1 MSALEQVLTGKPAPV
16 GDFHVV
22 RALPQVGRRL
32 VGPFCF
38 LDHMGPATSVGHAK
52 SGVGPHPHIGL
63 ATVTYL
69 FDGDTLHRDSLGT
82 VQRIRPGDVNWM
94 SAGRGIVHSER
105 TPPERFGHSIPMHG
119 LQLWVALPAHLEES
133 APSFQHASRESL
145 PSCEADGVAV
155 RVVLGEWEA
164 LRSPIQVSSPTLF
177 VVAELEPGAQ
187 LDVPTAAAER
197 AVYVVSGDVGIEG
210 TAVSTHQLAV
220 LTPGEV
226 ATLSALTPARVAI
239 IGGAPLEG
247 PRFMLWNWVSSRK
260 ERLEQ
265 ARLDWKHGRFPLI
278 PGDSDERIPGP
289 GESRW

>member
-1 MSALEQVLTGKPAPV
+1 MSALEQVLTGRSASV
-16 GDFHVV
+16 ADFQVV

-38 LDHMGPATSVGHAK
+38 LDHLGPASSVGHAK

-69 FDGDTLHRDSLGT
+69 FEGDTLHRDSLGT

-105 TPPERFGHSIPMHG
+105 TPAELFGQSVPVHG
-119 LQLWVALPAHLEES
+119 LQLWVALPAALEES
-133 APSFQHASRESL
+133 EPSFQHAARESL
-145 PSCEADGVAV
+145 PSTEADGVAV
-155 RVVLGEWEA
+155 RVVLGEWNE
-164 LRSPIQVSSPTLF
+164 LRSPIRVSSPTLF
-177 VVAELEPGAQ
+177 VVAELEPGSQ
-187 LDVPTAAAER
+187 LEVPTAASER
-197 AVYVVSGDVGIEG
+197 AVYVVSGDIGIEG
-210 TAVSTHQLAV
+210 TALATHQLAV
-220 LTPGEV
+220 LTTGEV
-226 ATLSALTPARVAI
+226 ATIAALSPTRVAI

-247 PRFMLWNWVSSRK
+247 PRFMMWNWVSSRK

-278 PGDSDERIPGP
+278 PGDREERIPGP
-289 GESRW
+289 GE